1 VREPVLD
8 QAQEPVLDQVLEVE
22 FLLQVLQHYFS

>member
-8 QAQEPVLDQVLEVE
+8 QAQEPVLDQALEVE